1 MKVISKHDIRHRDD
15 VAMLVSIFYKKIRKE
30 EHLGPIFNHVIKDWD
45 THLDRLT
52 DFWETNLLFVPKF
65 KGNPIEVHKQVD
77 RTFNHSI
84 TNVHFGI
91 WLQLWIT
98 TIDDLFEGELA
109 TLAKN
114 RARKMSTTL
123 FVKMFQD
130 RPSQKMIPNK

>member
-1 MKVISKHDIRHRDD
+1 MTVIYKNDIRNRDD
-15 VAMLVSIFYKKIRKE
+15 VAMLVAVFYKKIRKE
-30 EHLGPIFNHVIKDWD
+30 KSLGPIFNHVIKDWD
-45 THLDRLT
+45 KHLDRLT

-65 KGNPIEVHKQVD
+65 KGNPIEAHKQVD
-77 RTFNHSI
+77 QTFNHSI
-84 TNVHFGI
+84 TNEHFGI

-98 TIDDLFEGELA
+98 TIDDLFDGELA

-130 RPSQKMIPNK
+130 RPSQKIVPNK